1 VGLRFARSYGGAT
14 ELDSFRSILRRSRV
28 DKWALFDSVYLLFF
42 ELMAEKW
49 GALDFVY
56 HIFLFGGG

>member
-1 VGLRFARSYGGAT
+1 MWRSHGVHA
-14 ELDSFRSILRRSRV
+14 
-28 DKWALFDSVYLLFF
+28 ALTDGLLFF

-56 HIFLFGGG
+56 PILFYGDG